1 MNGTFR
7 KSSDKMVTFLK
18 VTTKR
23 RKTLVVG
30 GTTVSPP
37 RSVEGSR
44 DVPTDDLLYEEELSL
59 EQITKSKIEI
69 TSVEEKLDELIS
81 GAIANAATDLI
92 ITNAIIEKREIEIL
106 SKIIKSKIK

>member
-7 KSSDKMVTFLK
+7 KSSDKMITFLK

-23 RKTLVVG
+23 HKASGVCEI
-30 GTTVSPP
+30 SPP
-37 RSVEGSR
+37 RSAGGSR
-44 DVPTDDLLYEEELSL
+44 GVPTNDLLYEEELSL

>member
-7 KSSDKMVTFLK
+7 KSSDKIVTFK
-18 VTTKR
+18 EVTTKGR
-23 RKTLVVG
+23 FAPGVG
-30 GTTVSPP
+30 GTMVSPP